1 MGRILNFFDANQAH
15 GGSKPPNNA
24 NGWKVPRNR
33 LDVSNAIVEAHKSS
47 DAIVNREDKQFSCEM
62 KKTSTPKKKA
72 GGTPMKTLIAHE
84 MLQGSDSKCRTPNVI
99 ARLMGLDTL
108 PTGSVLTNQI
118 QEAEK
123 HSQKQPSLKQRQQ
136 ADSTSNVRDYSEKA
150 KALEFNPTQGYSF
163 PKSRQCAVDHANLR
177 EAHPFDNSPRE
188 KHQRRFKEKY
198 ENWQASK
205 LKDYTESL
213 KLDKVNM
220 HAVEENMLKYEKLNE
235 VKIALVRQKFMDAKR
250 LATDETLQQSKE
262 FVEAVE
268 FLQSNKDAFL
278 KFLEE
283 PNSLFSKKPQHSR
296 SMPSAPEVKQITLLK
311 SSNATKAC
319 QMLTEED
326 NNKERCPKGGRKTEK
341 HHRKPTVPRDFAD
354 KKELQEVQ
362 SLPPTRPVSGCLMHD
377 QSKKYAPT
385 RSNGKSN
392 SNFLPTKIVVLKPGP
407 GRAQYVQADS
417 PPSRSPRY
425 QTCSKAPKE
434 IETTSSQDYLQEVRL
449 PLEMELSKTSKDK
462 SWSVIEGFQE
472 RFGNE
477 PKYPGEVAKEI
488 ARHVRESLTRDLM
501 NDIPR
506 RAEALTSVTGFDGNI
521 SSSNRSVSDYGGV
534 DPDVYTP
541 DAKTLGGCGSSFSS
555 PSHSFSRFLDS
566 PDFTVNSEA
575 KKRLLERWRSTH
587 GNEEEQQSQ
596 RASSTLGEMLSLPER
611 KKEESES
618 KNPRQNVK
626 CIDTVEESQRLSHH
640 TLESRS
646 KIKKPLRHE
655 GAAEWEGSLGYR
667 NGDDNSDFSQ
677 RDLLRSRSVPV
688 SANTYDRGIMEKQCE
703 VSTCDIAQDRSSN
716 SICVESIKS
725 KSEKSIFKGKVS
737 SLKGSFLL
745 RGKRSNSKRSN
756 SQKSNC
762 AQLGPDLKL
771 LSDEERCVPL
781 QQMQV
786 ELQQKQQEPCKPLI
800 DAPEPTSKPAECSAV
815 AVSETSDIDAEAS
828 EQLTSESSHKDPITV
843 ECEEMLSSVHADGM
857 KMAMSPE
864 LLQPEFPSLGTPIIK
879 LPVFETR
886 VPENNIEKGEHP
898 SPVSVLDSPF
908 QEEISTPKEFREI
921 SSNLHDL
928 RLRLNLLRLESSER
942 SIHTSEDLLHGDS
955 VVFKDFEIGEVDT
968 PRENTCISPSE
979 VEMSHTSKS
988 LLSNIESS
996 NFESLK
1002 IDGILCSEEQQP
1014 DLLYMRTVLVASGFT
1029 GDCNI
1034 FFARWHSP
1042 SYPLDPCL
1050 FEKSENL
1057 YKDALQPETSCSDNR
1072 LAKAGVASG
1081 MKAYRSKS
1089 ERQLLYNCINEVL
1102 LDILGPFFNRRPWTR
1117 PSKMKFRPVPA
1128 GKQLM
1133 QEIWAKL
1140 CHHLYPPS
1148 GTHCTLQNLGANDL
1162 SSEVVWMDLQDDVET
1177 LGHEIGRILFN
1188 DLIEDVLCDLVS

>member
-1 MGRILNFFDANQAH
+1 
-15 GGSKPPNNA
+15 
-24 NGWKVPRNR
+24 
-33 LDVSNAIVEAHKSS
+33 
-47 DAIVNREDKQFSCEM
+47 
-62 KKTSTPKKKA
+62 
-72 GGTPMKTLIAHE
+72 
-84 MLQGSDSKCRTPNVI
+84 
-99 ARLMGLDTL
+99 
-108 PTGSVLTNQI
+108 
-118 QEAEK
+118 
-123 HSQKQPSLKQRQQ
+123 
-136 ADSTSNVRDYSEKA
+136 
-150 KALEFNPTQGYSF
+150 
-163 PKSRQCAVDHANLR
+163 
-177 EAHPFDNSPRE
+177 
-188 KHQRRFKEKY
+188 
-198 ENWQASK
+198 
-205 LKDYTESL
+205 
-213 KLDKVNM
+213 
-220 HAVEENMLKYEKLNE
+220 
-235 VKIALVRQKFMDAKR
+235 
-250 LATDETLQQSKE
+250 
-262 FVEAVE
+262 
-268 FLQSNKDAFL
+268 
-278 KFLEE
+278 
-283 PNSLFSKKPQHSR
+283 
-296 SMPSAPEVKQITLLK
+296 
-311 SSNATKAC
+311 
-319 QMLTEED
+319 
-326 NNKERCPKGGRKTEK
+326 
-341 HHRKPTVPRDFAD
+341 
-354 KKELQEVQ
+354 
-362 SLPPTRPVSGCLMHD
+362 
-377 QSKKYAPT
+377 
-385 RSNGKSN
+385 
-392 SNFLPTKIVVLKPGP
+392 
-407 GRAQYVQADS
+407 
-417 PPSRSPRY
+417 
-425 QTCSKAPKE
+425 
-434 IETTSSQDYLQEVRL
+434 
-449 PLEMELSKTSKDK
+449 
-462 SWSVIEGFQE
+462 
-472 RFGNE
+472 
-477 PKYPGEVAKEI
+477 
-488 ARHVRESLTRDLM
+488 
-501 NDIPR
+501 
-506 RAEALTSVTGFDGNI
+506 
-521 SSSNRSVSDYGGV
+521 
-534 DPDVYTP
+534 
-541 DAKTLGGCGSSFSS
+541 
-555 PSHSFSRFLDS
+555 
-566 PDFTVNSEA
+566 
-575 KKRLLERWRSTH
+575 
-587 GNEEEQQSQ
+587 
-596 RASSTLGEMLSLPER
+596 
-611 KKEESES
+611 
-618 KNPRQNVK
+618 
-626 CIDTVEESQRLSHH
+626 
-640 TLESRS
+640 
-646 KIKKPLRHE
+646 
-655 GAAEWEGSLGYR
+655 
-667 NGDDNSDFSQ
+667 
-677 RDLLRSRSVPV
+677 
-688 SANTYDRGIMEKQCE
+688 